1 VIAYWIPIGVPPLV
15 GWRYWVSSEAAEE
28 LSTGRTQHGCR
39 IRLPSNDYLVTSPS
53 GEAMTFLCLIYEDP
67 KQMRRMPK
75 TELATLIADY
85 MTFTKEIEKSGH
97 FKTGDAL
104 EPAHTPS
111 TVRVRNGK
119 VSTSDGPQEKSKNTI
134 GGFYVIRAKDLQ
146 EAIHV
151 ASRIPG
157 ARFGSV
163 EVRPI
168 HQYAS

>member
-1 VIAYWIPIGVPPLV
+1 
-15 GWRYWVSSEAAEE
+15 
-28 LSTGRTQHGCR
+28 
-39 IRLPSNDYLVTSPS
+39 
-53 GEAMTFLCLIYEDP
+53 MKFLCLIYEDP
-67 KQMRRMPK
+67 QQMQRLPK
-75 TELATLIADY
+75 AELATLIADY

-97 FKTGDAL
+97 FNAGDGL
-104 EPAHTPS
+104 EPAQTPT

-151 ASRIPG
+151 AARIPG
-157 ARFGSV
+157 AGFGSV

>member
-1 VIAYWIPIGVPPLV
+1 
-15 GWRYWVSSEAAEE
+15 
-28 LSTGRTQHGCR
+28 
-39 IRLPSNDYLVTSPS
+39 
-53 GEAMTFLCLIYEDP
+53 MKFLCLIYEDP
-67 KQMRRMPK
+67 KQMQRLPK
-75 TELATLIADY
+75 AELDKVIADY

-97 FKTGDAL
+97 FNTGDGL
-104 EPAHTPS
+104 EPGHTPT

-134 GGFYVIRAKDLQ
+134 GGFYVIRAKDLR
-146 EAIHV
+146 EAIHL

-168 HQYAS
+168 HQYPPS